1 MLGFTFDQGTQEIL
15 AVLIVAGMFF
25 LFLREIFPVEVTA
38 MCGAAAMV
46 LLGILPQDQVLSVLA
61 NPAPWTIAAMFIIVG
76 GLVRTGE
83 IGRAHV

>member
-46 LLGILPQDQVLSVLA
+46 LL
-61 NPAPWTIAAMFIIVG
+61 
-76 GLVRTGE
+76 
-83 IGRAHV
+83 